1 MGFKLLSR
9 SGAAQSQTTL
19 ESLQCHFTWN
29 LDQNWPR
36 CLRLREKLEDM
47 AAEEGN
53 RWLGHIYNLQGFIQY
68 KLGLNED
75 AKASFSKAA
84 EAFHELRHADEG
96 PWLLV
101 NYGSLAWLHHNL
113 GDEAESQAY
122 LSKVDA
128 LMKNHPSPSQGELH
142 PEVYAEK
149 AWTLIYFG
157 ADRKVVADYFEK
169 AIRMQP
175 DMVEWNTSHVLSLVS
190 VQEHSSTGVEDDL
203 LEKMREAKEQDP
215 EDLYLAALYLK
226 QRAKRG
232 EGIEDEAREF
242 AKNNLGSLGR
252 SYKGMRVLLKVY
264 KCHLSVDEAIAMA
277 ERVLKIHPHKRGLKR
292 CAALCY
298 SWKLLLSGRDF
309 LEPAMI
315 DRAISLHEEVVSLYP
330 HSPFLKK
337 IDLATVYAKSR
348 PHQAQAKQIYEE
360 LLQSDLEPA
369 DKQLLYNAYAK
380 YLYFDLQDFNGSVQY
395 HMRAAAIPEK
405 NYFSGNSIRVLE
417 KIREK
422 GKHPMCQDIEE
433 FLQNL

>member
-1 MGFKLLSR
+1 MS
-9 SGAAQSQTTL
+9 AAQSQTTL

-29 LDQNWPR
+29 LDQSRPR
-36 CLRLREKLEDM
+36 CLRLRDKLEDM

-53 RWLGHIYNLQGFIQY
+53 RWLGHTYNLQGFIHY
-68 KLGLNED
+68 KLGFNED
-75 AKASFSKAA
+75 AKTSFNKAA

-101 NYGSLAWLHHNL
+101 NYGNLAWLHHHL

-122 LSKVDA
+122 LSKIDA

-149 AWTLIYFG
+149 AWTLMILRG
-157 ADRKVVADYFEK
+157 DSKLVVDYFEK

-190 VQEHSSTGVEDDL
+190 LQDHRSTGVEDDL
-203 LEKMREAKEQDP
+203 LEKIRQAKEQDP
-215 EDLYLAALYLK
+215 EDLYLAAHYLE

-242 AKNNLGSLGR
+242 ARNNFGSLGR
-252 SYKGMRVLLKVY
+252 SYKGMRALLKVY
-264 KCHLSVDEAIAMA
+264 KCHLSVDEAIDLA
-277 ERVLKIHPHKRGLKR
+277 ERFLNIHPHKHGLKML
-292 CAALCY
+292 AALCY
-298 SWKLLLSGRDF
+298 RLKLLLPGNCPP
-309 LEPAMI
+309 EPAMM

-330 HSPFLKK
+330 HSPFKKK

-348 PHQAQAKQIYEE
+348 HYQAQAEQIFEE
-360 LLQSDLEPA
+360 LLHSDLEPA
-369 DKQLLYNAYAK
+369 DKQFLYNAYAK
-380 YLYFDLQDFNGSVQY
+380 YLNYDLWDFNKSVQY
-395 HMRAAAIPEK
+395 HMKAAEIPEK
-405 NYFSGNSIRVLE
+405 NHFSEESIRVLE
-417 KIREK
+417 KIRDK